1 MALRKA
7 LAACAALAL
16 VGVDASVCRPQSS
29 DAISSSTVIESS
41 TIVATSSTTESSTV
55 ASSTTIS
62 EQVSSSATV
71 SEEASSSTTE
81 SSEASSSTVETST
94 TSTTA
99 APTSTGYLSN
109 PGFVDNGA
117 GWTFAGQASASD
129 QYWYHD
135 AVGAAYLSV
144 TATGQDAGASIST
157 PLRNL
162 VPGQDYVVSMYWRLN
177 WWAYADVCSYVFFID
192 DQEHTNTV
200 QMMNGWQQLSASF
213 TAPKADPELKI
224 QLWCSAIPDNGESDW
239 EPLVNAYVDDVA
251 IAESN

>member
-1 MALRKA
+1 MALRKV

-41 TIVATSSTTESSTV
+41 TVVATSSTTESSTV

-62 EQVSSSATV
+62 EQVSSSTTV

-81 SSEASSSTVETST
+81 SSEASSTVESSAT
-94 TSTTA
+94 TTTA

-117 GWTFAGQASASD
+117 GWTLAGQAYISD
-129 QYWYHD
+129 QLLYHD

-144 TATGQDAGASIST
+144 TATGRDAGASMST

-177 WWAYADVCSYVFFID
+177 WWSYTDVCSYVFYID
-192 DQEHTNTV
+192 DQDFTNAV
-200 QMMNGWQQLSASF
+200 QTTSGWVQLSASF
-213 TAPKADPELKI
+213 TAPKADPVLKI
-224 QLWCSAIPDNGESDW
+224 QLWCSAIPDNGEFDW

>member
-1 MALRKA
+1 ME
-7 LAACAALAL
+7 LAGHLL
-16 VGVDASVCRPQSS
+16 DRPQP
-29 DAISSSTVIESS
+29 A
-41 TIVATSSTTESSTV
+41 
-55 ASSTTIS
+55 
-62 EQVSSSATV
+62 
-71 SEEASSSTTE
+71 
-81 SSEASSSTVETST
+81 
-94 TSTTA
+94 
-99 APTSTGYLSN
+99 TSTGITMLSARRKFLQSFLHVN
-109 PGFVDNGA
+109 NLL
-117 GWTFAGQASASD
+117 TKKCS
-129 QYWYHD
+129 
-135 AVGAAYLSV
+135 YLSV

-177 WWAYADVCSYVFFID
+177 WWAYANVCSYVFFID